1 MSDSKRQLDTE
12 TKRSVKTSAALCSVS
27 LLSCMLTRNI
37 VSGAVWKI
45 LPPSGTADR
54 IAAGIAMAAGFFVM
68 MAVFAKAPKKLSDKK
83 KAESKTIAFLFGML
97 LSLCVLSRVVTAV
110 LTDTLWAAGVKF
122 NINTMPVDK
131 QEFIVWAVIA
141 VIIAPVLEELAFHR
155 LMMGHLL
162 IYGERFALISV
173 TVLFAALHG
182 APTMWP
188 NALLVGGFIGAAVI
202 YTGSVKIGI
211 ALHITNNLI
220 ALLESLLREIS
231 FVNTAYIRL
240 ALASV
245 MLAVG
250 ILSAAKLVKTAHADK
265 EYEENTAE
273 KLKAFF
279 INIPMLLIAAM
290 VILTAK
296 GAAV

>member
-1 MSDSKRQLDTE
+1 MSDGKRQLDTE
-12 TKRSVKTSAALCSVS
+12 TKRSVKSSAALCSVS
-27 LLSCMLTRNI
+27 LLACMLIRNI
-37 VSGAVWKI
+37 VSEALWKL

-54 IAAGIAMAAGFFVM
+54 IVAGAAMAAGFFVM
-68 MAVFAKAPKKLSDKK
+68 MAVFVKAPKKLSDKAK
-83 KAESKTIAFLFGML
+83 TDSKTTACLFGVL
-97 LSLCVLSRVVTAV
+97 FSLCVLSRVITAV
-110 LTDTLWAAGVKF
+110 LTDALRAIDLHF
-122 NINTMPVDK
+122 NTGSMPTDK

-141 VIIAPVLEELAFHR
+141 VIIAPILEELAFHKAM
-155 LMMGHLL
+155 LGHIL
-162 IYGERFALISV
+162 IYGERFALIGV
-173 TVLFAALHG
+173 TVLFASLHG

-188 NALLVGGFIGAAVI
+188 NAILVGGFIGAAVI

-250 ILSAAKLVKTAHADK
+250 ILSAVRLIKTPQTDK

-279 INIPMLLIAAM
+279 INIPMLLIVAM

-296 GAAV
+296 GAEA